1 MKNILKKYSFLQKYK
16 ENNKVIFII
25 ILAYILSAFLVYYT
39 GGTRHSYLHII
50 YIPILITA
58 YYYKGIG
65 GFIAGIVAGIV
76 LGPFMPINTNTMLMQ
91 DTVNWSFRML
101 YFTLTGT
108 FAGLLF
114 DLLDHQLEKINQ
126 IAYFEEN
133 TGLPNKTSFKKM
145 ITAKIKNNDEFH
157 VIVLSIK
164 NYSDIYKVIGS
175 KNFSNFIKKMADNF
189 TSYKGFNTKLYY
201 LNDSKYGICINK
213 HKKEELI
220 KRLRDFNKFL
230 NKPVEFQNI
239 SIFTDIVMGVSTYPE
254 VGNSCDELIERAF
267 LALDKVDKK
276 KINFWI
282 YEQSKVDVDYNSI
295 ELLGDVDYS
304 LSNNHFELFYQ
315 PKINLKTD
323 KVDTYEA
330 LIRWNHPQKGFIE
343 PAKFISEVEQ
353 SSLIEPLTE
362 WVVKRSIKDIKE
374 KNKIFNDENINIA
387 INISARNFQDPL
399 FLEMLFKN
407 FQKYDFDPT
416 KFAIEITE
424 TDLMLDLETNINKL
438 NQLRNK
444 GVNIYLDDFGKG
456 YSSLKY
462 LRELPIDFIKI
473 DMSFIRGIE
482 EAQAKRN
489 IVFSIIRL
497 SHALDMKVVAEGVE
511 TKKQLDYLKEVGCDF
526 AQGYYFTKP
535 RPKEEIVKWALE
547 FNKK

>member
-1 MKNILKKYSFLQKYK
+1 MKNLLENYSEIQKYK
-16 ENNKVIFII
+16 KDNKVVFLI
-25 ILAYILSAFLVYYT
+25 ILTYILSALLVYYT

-58 YYYKGIG
+58 YYYKGVG
-65 GFIAGIVAGIV
+65 GFIAGILAGIT

-91 DTVNWSFRML
+91 DTFNWTFRML
-101 YFTLTGT
+101 YFILTGT

-133 TGLPNKTSFKKM
+133 TELPNKTSFKKI
-145 ITAKIKNNDEFH
+145 ITEKINKNEEFH

-175 KNFSNFIKKMADNF
+175 KNFSNFIKKMAANF
-189 TSYKGFNTKLYY
+189 INYKGFDTKLYY

-213 HKKEELI
+213 HNKEELI
-220 KRLRDFNKFL
+220 DRLRDFNKFL

-254 VGNSCDELIERAF
+254 VGNSCDQLIERSF

-282 YEQSKVDVDYNSI
+282 YEQSKMDVDYDNI
-295 ELLGDVDYS
+295 ELLGDVDHS
-304 LSNNHFELFYQ
+304 LKNNHFELFYQ
-315 PKINLKTD
+315 PKINLKTN
-323 KVDTYEA
+323 KVDTYEV
-330 LIRWNHPQKGFIE
+330 LIRWNHPKKGFIE
-343 PAKFISEVEQ
+343 PGKFISEVEQ

-362 WVVKRSIKDIKE
+362 WIVERSIKDIKE
-374 KNKIFNDENINIA
+374 KNDIFNDENINIA

-399 FLEMLFKN
+399 FLEMLFNN
-407 FQKYDFDPT
+407 FKKYEFDPN

-424 TDLMLDLETNINKL
+424 TDLMLDMETNIEKL
-438 NQLRNK
+438 HQLRDK

-462 LRELPIDFIKI
+462 LRELPVDFIKI

-482 EAQAKRN
+482 ETKANRD
-489 IVFSIIRL
+489 IVLSIIRL

-511 TKKQLDYLKEVGCDF
+511 TLKQFDYLKNMNCDY

-535 RPKEEIVKWALE
+535 RPKKDIVKWALE
-547 FNKK
+547 YNKK